1 MTMLHTMR
9 RLALGLGVSA
19 LVAVSSGVH
28 AAGAPKKG
36 GTLRY
41 GTVSEIVSLDPHV
54 YGGNAWKVLIEALYS
69 PLVGYDKTGAVV
81 PRLAQLGAARRP
93 QHRLPS
99 ALARSSMTA
108 RRSRPTT

>member
-36 GTLRY
+36 TLRY

-54 YGGNAWKVLIEALYS
+54 
-69 PLVGYDKTGAVV
+69 T
-81 PRLAQLGAARRP
+81 AAMPGRC
-93 QHRLPS
+93 
-99 ALARSSMTA
+99 
-108 RRSRPTT
+108 